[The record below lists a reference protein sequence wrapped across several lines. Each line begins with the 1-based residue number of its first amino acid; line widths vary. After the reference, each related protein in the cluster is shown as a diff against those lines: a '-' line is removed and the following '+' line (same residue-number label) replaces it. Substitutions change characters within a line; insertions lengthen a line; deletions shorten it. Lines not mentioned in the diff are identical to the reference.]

1 MKSLPALAALA
12 TVAALTAAAPAW
24 ADNRVFI
31 IANQSD
37 GYGIDECLANGQTCG
52 AHAAR
57 AYCQSRAFTEATAF
71 RRVDPVMAP
80 NSSPLPA
87 IARRQPH
94 LRVAASSGA
103 SAHDFVMGSRLRPP
117 HSCLGTT

>member
-1 MKSLPALAALA
+1 MTLSSRCLMKSTLSLVALTAFAALS
-12 TVAALTAAAPAW
+12 AAAPAH

-57 AYCQSRAFTEATAF
+57 AYCQSREFTEATAF
-71 RRVDPVMAP
+71 RRVDPDEVTGAV
-80 NSSPLPA
+80 PA
-87 IARRQPH
+87 TPGCIQGACGEFVAITCRR
-94 LRVAASSGA
+94 
-103 SAHDFVMGSRLRPP
+103 
-117 HSCLGTT
+117 

>member
-1 MKSLPALAALA
+1 MTLSFRCLMKSTPLLVALTAFAALS
-12 TVAALTAAAPAW
+12 AAAPAH

-57 AYCQSRAFTEATAF
+57 AYCQSREFTEATAF
-71 RRVDPVMAP
+71 RRVDPDEVTGAI
-80 NSSPLPA
+80 PA
-87 IARRQPH
+87 STGGHRRGSGSAEFIAITCHR
-94 LRVAASSGA
+94 
-103 SAHDFVMGSRLRPP
+103 
-117 HSCLGTT
+117 